1 MAVAHQSQQI
11 SQPSIDIEW
20 RGEFWK
26 KNGQRQNYFKESWLL
41 NLERSNPP

>member
-20 RGEFWK
+20 QGEFWAK
-26 KNGQRQNYFKESWLL
+26 RTVNAKTILKNLDFWT
-41 NLERSNPP
+41 